1 MGVGVPNVY
10 LLIHASQ
17 GAIQGYALRAHQTSI
32 SLESTSDECSPSAY
46 QDVWDAVNGGASDA
60 VLNTV
65 GIAAWGQWWT
75 AYISGTSGARAE
87 VRTAVAAAK
96 RA

>member
-10 LLIHASQ
+10 LHIHASQ
-17 GAIQGYALRAHQTSI
+17 GAIQGYALRVHQSSLSLDTTSA
-32 SLESTSDECSPSAY
+32 ECSPSDFA
-46 QDVWDAVNGGASDA
+46 DVWDAVDAGASDA

-75 AYISGTSGARAE
+75 SYVSGTTGARAE
-87 VRTAVAAAK
+87 VRGAVAAAK

>member
-1 MGVGVPNVY
+1 MGVGVPNAG

-17 GAIQGYALRAHQTSI
+17 GAIQGYKLWIHQDSI
-32 SLESTSDECSPSAY
+32 SLDSWSAECSPSAY

-75 AYISGTSGARAE
+75 TYISGTSGARAE

>member
-46 QDVWDAVNGGASDA
+46 QDVWDAV
-60 VLNTV
+60 LNTV

>member
-10 LLIHASQ
+10 LHIHASQ
-17 GAIQGYALRAHQTSI
+17 GAIQGYTLRVHQS
-32 SLESTSDECSPSAY
+32 SLSLDVLSSECSPSAY
-46 QDVWDAVNGGASDA
+46 QDVWDAVDSGASDS

-65 GIAAWGQWWT
+65 GVAAWGQFWT
-75 AYISGTSGARAE
+75 SYVSGTTGARAE
-87 VRTAVAAAK
+87 VRTAVGAAK